1 MITLGY
7 VKHRFEELRKGLY
20 PLGLGLP
27 AGLKHAFIDTKKGFV
42 DQEISL
48 RESTCNQ

>member
-27 AGLKHAFIDTKKGFV
+27 TGLKLPFLDTKKGEGSV
-42 DQEISL
+42 IKK
-48 RESTCNQ
+48 